1 MPGESQGVDLI
12 VDEFEH
18 IVQLTPVII
27 SSLRN
32 RQNRFGINS
41 VITEVNFINKQR
53 FRF

>member
-27 SSLRN
+27 SSPRN
-32 RQNRFGINS
+32 RQNRFGINGGG
-41 VITEVNFINKQR
+41 VRDNRGKFY
-53 FRF
+53 